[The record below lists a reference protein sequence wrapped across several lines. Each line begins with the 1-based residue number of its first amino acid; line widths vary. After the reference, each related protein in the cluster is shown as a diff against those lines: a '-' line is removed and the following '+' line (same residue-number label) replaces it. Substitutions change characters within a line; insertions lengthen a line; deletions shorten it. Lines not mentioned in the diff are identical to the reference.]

1 MDNSNRN
8 SLTRSTTSSQND
20 LQAVI
25 QKYGSGYRDFLS
37 KYPTLRNRQE
47 LISSA
52 YEAVSQG
59 GMSLA
64 QIDRYF
70 TKGASEW
77 WIKYMLIEL
86 FTFLGA
92 IESVTS
98 FQIKGMAAR
107 IRHEYYHL
115 TPSELTYFFYSFSM
129 GDYGKLYSGR
139 NVNPQDILIGLKT
152 YMSELFEKRVEY
164 DNHQKQIQQE
174 KDDEKA
180 RREAIPFDE
189 YRKLKGLPGSYGNP
203 LEQITKIGKAADIN
217 EKSTKIENP

>member
-47 LISSA
+47 LLPSA

-70 TKGASEW
+70 AKGASEW

-98 FQIKGMAAR
+98 FQIKGIAAR

-152 YMSELFEKRVEY
+152 FMSELFEKRVEY
-164 DNHQKQIQQE
+164 DNRQKQIQQQ
-174 KDDEKA
+174 KDDELA
-180 RREAIPFDE
+180 RREAIS
-189 YRKLKGLPGSYGNP
+189 YQQYCKLKGLPEDHPSP
-203 LEQITKIGKAADIN
+203 LEQAKKILKD
-217 EKSTKIENP
+217 